1 MYKWDTFLETGNET
15 VDNQHKQCFIALYKL
30 IDAIK
35 NGEGKEEIIK
45 TLNFLKEYVIMHFS
59 AEELLMK
66 ENNYM
71 DYSLHKRYHDEYKI
85 TVDELLQQLNSEG
98 ISWELINNVTFSLND
113 WLVNHI
119 KSEDFRMA
127 AFIKTKGKKV

>member
-1 MYKWDTFLETGNET
+1 MYKWETYLETGNET

-35 NGEGKEEIIK
+35 QGMGKEEIIK
-45 TLNFLKEYVIMHFS
+45 TLNFLKEYVIIHFS
-59 AEELLMK
+59 DEEMLMK
-66 ENNYM
+66 ENNYS
-71 DYSLHKRYHDEYKI
+71 DYSVHKHYHDEFKM
-85 TVDELLQQLNSEG
+85 TVEELSQQLTNEG
-98 ISWELINNVTFSLND
+98 TSWELINNVTFSLND

-127 AFIKTKGKKV
+127 AYIKTKCKNN